1 MKINELAK
9 LYDITAHTLRYYEKL
24 GLITPDYDENGYRN
38 YSYEHIEQLNTIR
51 DLRYFDVSITEIADY
66 LKQKEISKTKELLAF
81 EIEALHQL
89 ISDSQKKIEL
99 LIERVQL
106 IEEAESIDYQEVLLV
121 KQPKRLILKASTV
134 ATDEQIDFSL
144 KELHKKYEPLLS
156 TNNQNLFG
164 SIIHLEEDPFTYQVF
179 YFCPDLTIKN
189 EDAEILPAGNYLSY
203 SFKGDYEQRKKG
215 IATITNYLTTHSL
228 HRTSPFY
235 ESYLIDFHETN
246 KPEEYVTR
254 LEILVES

>member
-24 GLITPDYDENGYRN
+24 GLIIPDYDENGYRN

-51 DLRYFDVSITEIADY
+51 DLRYFDVSITEISDY
-66 LKQKEISKTKELLAF
+66 LKQKDISKTKELLAF

-106 IEEAESIDYQEVLLV
+106 IEEAEKIDYQEVRLV
-121 KQPKRLILKASTV
+121 QQPKRLILKASTI
-134 ATDEQIDFSL
+134 TMEEQIDFSL
-144 KELHKKYEPLLS
+144 KELHKKYENLLS

-203 SFKGDYEQRKKG
+203 SFKGHYEQRKKG
-215 IATITNYLTTHSL
+215 IAAIMNYLATHSL
-228 HRTSPFY
+228 HRASPIY

-246 KPEEYVTR
+246 KPKEYVTR
-254 LEILVES
+254 LEILVEA

>member
-121 KQPKRLILKASTV
+121 QRPKRLILKASTV

-144 KELHKKYEPLLS
+144 KELHKK
-156 TNNQNLFG
+156 
-164 SIIHLEEDPFTYQVF
+164 
-179 YFCPDLTIKN
+179 
-189 EDAEILPAGNYLSY
+189 
-203 SFKGDYEQRKKG
+203 
-215 IATITNYLTTHSL
+215 
-228 HRTSPFY
+228 
-235 ESYLIDFHETN
+235 
-246 KPEEYVTR
+246 
-254 LEILVES
+254 